1 MSSFRK
7 LKRLSHH
14 TLLFCFV
21 LIAVLPSAEC
31 SFRLCGFK
39 LTMTLQALCKNKFC
53 GGFVVNTL
61 SGPQQSASDEQNNE
75 LDGTERNA
83 IFLYTPSYQK
93 RSGIAT
99 ECCEKRCSFNYLKT
113 YCCAGFDENKQ
124 QQQTTKMSKRASAP
138 FLNFET
144 SNPIFDT
151 LDSNFT

>member
-7 LKRLSHH
+7 LRRLSHH
-14 TLLFCFV
+14 TLLFCFL

-61 SGPQQSASDEQNNE
+61 SGQQQESSDQND
-75 LDGTERNA
+75 LDGTEQQRNA

-113 YCCAGFDENKQ
+113 YCCAGFDENKAK
-124 QQQTTKMSKRASAP
+124 TSKRASAP
-138 FLNFET
+138 FLNFE
-144 SNPIFDT
+144 SDPIFDN
-151 LDSNFT
+151 LDPSLK